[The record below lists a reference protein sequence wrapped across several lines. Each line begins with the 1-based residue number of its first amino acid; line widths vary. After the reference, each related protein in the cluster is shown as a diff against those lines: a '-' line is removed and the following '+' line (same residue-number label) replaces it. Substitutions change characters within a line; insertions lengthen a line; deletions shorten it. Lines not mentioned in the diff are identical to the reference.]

1 MPIKKKLSDLVADH
15 SNGDFDEKCSLE
27 LRKVIEAVEAGHGTG
42 KIVITLSFK
51 KENRMV
57 VSKPSVKA
65 TVPMG
70 AVSAAMFFVTED
82 GDLSDEDPKQAT
94 FNAPGMTGKLVP
106 FDGGSDKNDSKK
118 KDN

>member
-1 MPIKKKLSDLVADH
+1 MSIKKKLSDLVADH
-15 SNGDFDEKCSLE
+15 SGGDFDEKCSSE
-27 LRKVIEAVEAGHGTG
+27 LRKVVEAVEAGHGTG
-42 KIVITLSFK
+42 KIVITIAFK

-82 GDLSDEDPKQAT
+82 GDLSDEDPKQVSMFPGAT
-94 FNAPGMTGKLVP
+94 VTGKLVP
-106 FDGGSDKNDSKK
+106 FDGGADKK